1 MERKGSG
8 RRSLTLAAG
17 TLVWALLSP
26 APLAAQAPLDAVLRR
41 VGDYTA
47 FFVNQFSN
55 VVADEQYR
63 RENERQGYRPRYRS
77 DFLLVRYPG
86 EQQIWMPFRDVR
98 EIDGRPVRNPDD
110 RLLKLFASPFEN
122 AMQRANEI
130 HRETSRYFGVWSNPI
145 LVLSFVQRYYQPR
158 FRFSLG
164 GRNRDL
170 GPRVVEL
177 EYNEVVEPTILQQSV
192 YLRPNVHSSGSVW
205 VEEDT
210 GRIVK
215 TRLVIGVAPRNTIV
229 ETTFRADEALN
240 IDVPVELKESYF
252 AASGGET
259 KGVATY
265 GAFRRFEVRTT
276 EQLQPPPATPPTR

>member
-1 MERKGSG
+1 MEHDGA
-8 RRSLTLAAG
+8 RRRPLTLALGAFLG
-17 TLVWALLSP
+17 ALLVSMP
-26 APLAAQAPLDAVLRR
+26 TAAQTPLDAVLQR

-86 EQQIWMPFRDVR
+86 EQQVWMPFRDVR
-98 EIDGRPVRNPDD
+98 EIDGRPVRNADD

-122 AMQRANEI
+122 ALERAKEI
-130 HRETSRYFGVWSNPI
+130 HRETSRYFGAWSNPI
-145 LVLSFVQRYYQPR
+145 LALSFVQRHYQPR

-164 GRNRDL
+164 GRERDL
-170 GPRVVEL
+170 GARVVEL
-177 EYNEVVEPTILQQSV
+177 KYNEVVEPTILQQSV
-192 YLRPNVHSSGSVW
+192 YMRPNIHSSGSVW
-205 VEEDT
+205 LDEDT

-229 ETTFRADEALN
+229 ETTFKADEALKIN
-240 IDVPVELKESYF
+240 VPVELRESYF

-265 GAFRRFEVRTT
+265 GAFRRFQVQTS
-276 EQLQPPPATPPTR
+276 EQIAPGP